1 MLTNSVLRL
10 HAFAPSLREGAEVV
24 TEPVPAPEADQVVVR
39 QHFAGVNGVFDNVY
53 SRGGIGYL
61 TVTPPLDLGVEA
73 VGVVEA
79 VGQDVTSLRVGDAV
93 ACSFIG
99 AGYRHWLVAGADR
112 FMKIPAAEPRY
123 VALRTSAVSALVGL
137 EQAGRMT
144 SGEVVVVTAA
154 AGGMGQFVV
163 QFAKRAGNTVVG
175 VCSGPEKVALLERL
189 GCDRAVDRRTEDVG
203 EVIDREFG
211 GEVSLVVDS
220 VGGEVF
226 DTLVARLGKL
236 GRFVSAGHSA
246 DMGAEGATPV
256 LAPRIYDQLYF
267 KSASVIGFQN
277 GLHVEYHRSAF
288 ERILEWDAAGE
299 LHVAIDPTP
308 FVGLESVADAGDHLR
323 SGRNVGKVVV
333 DLRQD
338 AT

>member
-1 MLTNSVLRL
+1 MLVNRVLRL
-10 HAFAPSLREGAEVV
+10 HAFAPSLREGSEIV
-24 TEPVPAPEADQVVVR
+24 TEPVPAPEAHQVVVR

-53 SRGGIGYL
+53 ARGGIGYL
-61 TVTPPLDLGVEA
+61 DVTPPLDLGVEA

-79 VGQDVTSLRVGDAV
+79 VGEGVTAFNVGDAV
-93 ACSFIG
+93 ASSHIG
-99 AGYRHWLVAGADR
+99 AGYRHYLVAGEER
-112 FMKIPAAEPRY
+112 FLKIPAAEPRY

-163 QFAKRAGNTVVG
+163 QFAKMAGNTVIG
-175 VCSGPEKVALLERL
+175 VCSGPEKAALIERL

-211 GEVSLVVDS
+211 GEVSLVMDT
-220 VGGEVF
+220 VGGELF
-226 DTLVARLGKL
+226 DTLVARLANL

-246 DMGAEGATPV
+246 DMGVEGSTPV

-267 KSASVIGFQN
+267 KSASVTGFQN
-277 GLHVEYHRSAF
+277 GLHFEHHRPAF

-308 FVGLESVADAGDHLR
+308 FVGLESIADAGDHLR
-323 SGRNVGKVVV
+323 SGHSVGKVVV
-333 DLRQD
+333 DVRN
-338 AT
+338 

>member
-1 MLTNSVLRL
+1 MLENRVLRL
-10 HAFAPSLREGAEVV
+10 QAFAPSLREGSEIV
-24 TEPVPAPEADQVVVR
+24 TEPVAAPEANQVVVR

-53 SRGGIGYL
+53 ARGDIGYL
-61 TVTPPLDLGVEA
+61 DVTPPLDLGVEA

-79 VGQDVTSLRVGDAV
+79 VGRDVTTLAVGDAV
-93 ACSFIG
+93 ASSHIG
-99 AGYRHWLVAGADR
+99 AGYRRFLVADEDR
-112 FMKIPAAEPRY
+112 FLKIPAAEPRY

-137 EQAGRMT
+137 EQAGRMAT
-144 SGEVVVVTAA
+144 GEVVAITAA
-154 AGGMGQFVV
+154 AGGMGQFLV

-189 GCDRAVDRRTEDVG
+189 GCDRAVDRRVEDVG

-211 GEVSLVVDS
+211 GEVPLVVDS
-220 VGGEVF
+220 VGGELF
-226 DTLVARLGKL
+226 DTLVARLAKR

-246 DMGAEGATPV
+246 DMAAEGATPV

-277 GLHVEYHRSAF
+277 GLNVEHHRPAF
-288 ERILEWDAAGE
+288 QRILEWDAAGE
-299 LHVAIDPTP
+299 LHVAIDPTR

-323 SGRNVGKVVV
+323 SGRSVGKVVV
-333 DLRQD
+333 DLRD
-338 AT
+338 